1 MMQRVAKTLLYL
13 LCVPALVPLLYAP
26 GLLYPY
32 VAPKTLLF
40 RAIGVLVAA
49 AFAFLMLSGRSFY
62 WNRLR
67 GKSTWIPGAL
77 LLVAYV
83 TSLFGIDFYH
93 SFWSVFD
100 RGDGLLTLTIAII
113 FFYGMLLTAD
123 ESFLRRLYAFVV
135 WGATLVALY
144 ALLQWLQSVSG
155 LDLPLIEIPRG
166 RFGSTFGNAAYLASY
181 LGMTLFLAIG
191 LAREYSGRWQM
202 AAYASVVLQFFAIL
216 IAATRGT
223 LLALALVAFVVLVY
237 TAWKPALRS
246 LGAGGGSGRL
256 RSYARAGLALGVIAA
271 GLFFAFRAQLANVPI
286 ESVRRVASISLKDPT
301 VESRFFIWKNML
313 SASMERPLTGY
324 GAEHVDVVFNRFY
337 DPTALVEEWFDRSHN
352 SFIDYLVQYGVLGF
366 ALYLALI
373 LSFAYAAYRKFKG
386 GEEWGALLFLIVLTY
401 AVQNF
406 FVFDTVMTFW
416 LLLVLFAGLFVESS
430 AKSTVLSYIPQMPRA
445 VPAGALIAL
454 LLILIPVA
462 INPLRANLALAQG
475 YRYHIVDVRRAVES
489 MQKGLAIG
497 TYADLEYGYQAYQ
510 MYTDRQMNLLG
521 GGERIIAYRYA
532 LETLT
537 TNLEKYPYDART
549 AVYLAHVL
557 DVAPPEMPADETH
570 MRAVIAEAIELSP
583 KRMQPHYL
591 LANIQI
597 RKGDAL
603 PPGEEKNA
611 RYLEGIAPLEEYSR
625 LVPKLAEPRYVLASL
640 FLMMGDT
647 AHAKEWADK
656 AFPLYKPDNA
666 VARRASRYYLLTE
679 DWPNAVYFLKEVI
692 RTAPDDYRSQYD
704 LAKAEFLNGNIAEAK
719 RIVERLR
726 IEAPGLVE
734 TDPAFL
740 SSLNAGT

>member
-40 RAIGVLVAA
+40 RALGVLVAA
-49 AFAFLMLSGRSFY
+49 AFAFLMFSGRSFY
-62 WNRLR
+62 WSRLR
-67 GKSTWIPGAL
+67 EKSTWIPGAL
-77 LLVAYV
+77 LCVAYV
-83 TSLFGIDFYH
+83 TSLFGVDFYH

-100 RGDGLLTLTIAII
+100 RGDGLLTLTAAVI
-113 FFYGMLLTAD
+113 FFYGTLLTAD

-135 WGATLVALY
+135 WGASLVALY

-191 LAREYSGRWQM
+191 LAREYSGRWQR
-202 AAYASVVLQFFAIL
+202 AAYASAALQFLAIL

-223 LLALALVAFVVLVY
+223 LLALALVAFIVLTY
-237 TAWKPALRS
+237 TALK
-246 LGAGGGSGRL
+246 GSGKL

-271 GLFFAFRAQLANVPI
+271 GLFFSFRAQLANVPI

-313 SASMERPLTGY
+313 SASMGRPLTGY

-352 SFIDYLVQYGVLGF
+352 SFIDYLVQYGVFGF
-366 ALYLALI
+366 ALYVALI

-386 GEEWGALLFLIVLTY
+386 GEEWGAFFFLIALTY

-416 LLLVLFAGLFVESS
+416 LLLVLFAGLFVEST

-454 LLILIPVA
+454 LFVLIPVA
-462 INPLRANLALAQG
+462 IQPLRANLALAQG
-475 YRYHIVDVRRAVES
+475 YLYHIVDARRAAES

-510 MYTDRQMNLLG
+510 MYTDRQMGMLS

-557 DVAPPEMPADETH
+557 DVAPPEMPADEA
-570 MRAVIAEAIELSP
+570 RVRDVIAQAIELSP

-591 LANIQI
+591 LVNIQI

-611 RYLEGIAPLEEYSR
+611 RYLEGITPLEEYAR
-625 LVPKLAEPRYVLASL
+625 LVPKLAEPRFVLASL
-640 FLMMGDT
+640 YLTMGDT
-647 AHAKEWADK
+647 AHAKKWADE
-656 AFPLYKPDNA
+656 AFPLYTPDKA

-692 RTAPDDYRSQYD
+692 RTTPDDYRSQYD
-704 LAKAEFLNGNIAEAK
+704 LAKAEFLSGNIEEAK

-734 TDPAFL
+734 TDPVFL